1 MKRTLVG
8 VDRSGNAACALRW
21 AAGITASLGT
31 ELVAVMAWTP
41 NQAELPP
48 EEWERDHREVRQ
60 LLDEYLSEVPDTAG
74 STRAEVVDGE
84 PVQLLLERADSEDAA
99 LIVVG
104 MRGEGGFPMLR
115 VGSVADTLAHHTSRP
130 LAVIPDG
137 ARPKVSRI
145 VLGVDGSDGAQT
157 AAAWC
162 ASFARDLHAE
172 VVAVCADSPLIGRL
186 HEHDAADIREQIAN
200 DLHTSWTAP
209 LRKAGVPVREE
220 LVSEPHV
227 ADALLTAAEA
237 TDADVIVVGTHGLA
251 PLIRMRIGGVAMSLL
266 HATTLPLILVPPQ

>member
-8 VDRSGNAACALRW
+8 VDRSGDAACALRW
-21 AAGITASLGT
+21 AAGITASLGS
-31 ELVAVMAWTP
+31 ELVAVLAWTP
-41 NQAELPP
+41 SQAELPP

-60 LLDEYLSEVPDTAG
+60 LLDGYLSEMSDFGVL
-74 STRAEVVDGE
+74 TRAEIIDGE
-84 PVQLLLERADSEDAA
+84 PVQVLLERADAEDAA

-115 VGSVADTLAHHTSRP
+115 IGSVADTLAHHSARP
-130 LAVIPDG
+130 VAVIPNG
-137 ARPKVSRI
+137 ARPKVGRI
-145 VLGVDGSDGAQT
+145 VLGVDGSDGAQ
-157 AAAWC
+157 AATAWC
-162 ASFARDLHAE
+162 AGFAHDLHAE
-172 VVAVCADSPLIGRL
+172 VVAVCAYHAMIGRL
-186 HEHDAADIREQIAN
+186 HERDAAQVREQVAD
-200 DLHTSWTAP
+200 DLHTRWRAP
-209 LRKAGVPVREE
+209 LSEAGVSVREE

-251 PLIRMRIGGVAMSLL
+251 PLISMRLGGVAMRLL